1 MELRKFKS
9 FLVVA
14 KELHFGKAASKLNVT
29 QPALSHQIKQLESE
43 LGFDLFD
50 KDKRTNNRKVE
61 LTEKGIYL
69 MKEITRVIDLL
80 DRTLKNAKISTEK
93 NKQLKFGVPK
103 LLLTSEILKIMDL
116 LKSKFPDT
124 EIKIIE
130 FASPIMVQEALYK
143 DDINIGVTIIPIV
156 FKNIEYCNFKTDPIQ
171 VIMSKNHQLAKY
183 KKIRIEQLRNDNW
196 IELIDGLPLDILDK
210 IELNCRDLGFS
221 RDANVVQNV
230 TNLTLLLGLV
240 SSNLGVSLI
249 TSSLPN
255 FLEGVVSKNLI
266 FPDDKSLEFNKIFIF
281 KKSLDENQTIK
292 FKKLFL

>member
-14 KELHFGKAASKLNVT
+14 KELHFGRAASKLNVT

-80 DRTLKNAKISTEK
+80 DRTLKNAKISSKK
-93 NKQLKFGVPK
+93 NKQLKLGIPK
-103 LLLTSEILKIMDL
+103 LLLTSEILKIIEL
-116 LKSKFPDT
+116 LKLNFPDT
-124 EIKIIE
+124 DIKIIE

-143 DDINIGVTIIPIV
+143 DDINMGVTIVPIV
-156 FKNIEYCNFKTDPIQ
+156 FKDIEYCNLKTDTIQ
-171 VIMSKNHQLAKY
+171 VIMSKNHQLASY

-196 IELIDGLPLDILDK
+196 IELVDGLPLDILGK
-210 IELNCRDLGFS
+210 IEFYCRELGFS
-221 RDANVVQNV
+221 RDANVVQSI
-230 TNLTLLLGLV
+230 TNLDLLLGLV
-240 SSNLGVSLI
+240 SSNLGVSLF
-249 TSSLPN
+249 TSNLPG
-255 FLEGVVSKNLI
+255 FLEGIVSKNLI
-266 FPDDKSLEFNKIFIF
+266 FSDDKCLEFNKVFIF
-281 KKSLDENQTIK
+281 KKGLDENQTIK